1 MKNKI
6 LMIAGIVALVVI
18 ALVVFSGSKTMA
30 PTEEVSGGTPGT
42 QNGQPTSPTGGTG
55 TQANPLIKQTIKTT
69 APVTGTKWEISKLN
83 TISWSRAA
91 GVTGIIYLMSSAGQT
106 VGVILPTIG
115 PDQTSYNWDTTYV
128 SVSATNA
135 SKISVTPGDYKIR
148 LAFSGNNLPV
158 TESDTFTLLRSGTP
172 ESVTSI
178 SLQNYSFVP
187 NNFSVTKGQKVT
199 FTNKDSVLHHLAVTA
214 VLNSVP
220 LNPGESYI
228 LDTSSMKVGTYNIYC
243 DLHPEMTGKI
253 TVK

>member
-6 LMIAGIVALVVI
+6 LIIAGIVVLIII
-18 ALVVFSGSKTMA
+18 ALAIYSGSKTTA
-30 PTEEVSGGTPGT
+30 PGGEVPGGTPGT
-42 QNGQPTSPTGGTG
+42 QNGQPASPTGGA
-55 TQANPLIKQTIKTT
+55 QANPLIKQTIKTT
-69 APVTGTKWEISKLN
+69 APLTGSRWEIAKLN

-106 VGVILPTIG
+106 IGVILPTIG

-135 SKISVTPGDYKIR
+135 SKISVVPGDYKIR

-172 ESVTSI
+172 ESVTSV
-178 SLQNYSFVP
+178 SLQNYSFTP

-199 FTNKDSVLHHLAVTA
+199 FTNKDSVQHHLAVTA
-214 VLNSVP
+214 VLNSIP